1 MVFFFRWSLIAGRL
15 PGRTDN
21 EIKNYWNTNLG
32 RRVEERRSTTAQTS
46 SKHSSHSNEKN
57 SKPRAPAT
65 MVSTTSPANMAP
77 YAIRT
82 KAFRCSKV
90 HITPHSQPNTCENSE
105 AKVGP
110 AGHPLMD
117 VHNYPTNYKP
127 STGDELL
134 SLPCGEDNNI
144 PSSDFMTNFNVGD
157 ICLSDLL
164 NSNFSEMC
172 DFNYG
177 DDNISNEK
185 MLQDWSSVS
194 NGVQTNFQSF
204 PSLLDSGEQWL
215 GEWLSQISVHI
226 YQ

>member
-1 MVFFFRWSLIAGRL
+1 
-15 PGRTDN
+15 
-21 EIKNYWNTNLG
+21 
-32 RRVEERRSTTAQTS
+32 
-46 SKHSSHSNEKN
+46 
-57 SKPRAPAT
+57 
-65 MVSTTSPANMAP
+65 
-77 YAIRT
+77 
-82 KAFRCSKV
+82 
-90 HITPHSQPNTCENSE
+90 
-105 AKVGP
+105 
-110 AGHPLMD
+110 MD

-215 GEWLSQISVHI
+215 GE
-226 YQ
+226 